1 MMPDLVAME
10 LVLFH
15 EGDLSIG
22 YHGITNSVVIA
33 TLAFSLVHYE

>member
-1 MMPDLVAME
+1 MPDLIAAG

-22 YHGITNSVVIA
+22 CHGITNSVVIA
-33 TLAFSLVHYE
+33 TLTFSLVHYE